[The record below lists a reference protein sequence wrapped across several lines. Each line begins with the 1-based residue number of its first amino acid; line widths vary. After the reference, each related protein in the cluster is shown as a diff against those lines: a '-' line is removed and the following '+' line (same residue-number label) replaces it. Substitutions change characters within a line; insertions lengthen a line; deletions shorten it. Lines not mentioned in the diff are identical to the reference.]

1 MADINILHPP
11 SVENL
16 AEESAKI
23 RQAIE
28 LLFFAYRDFTSDP
41 DVILA
46 RSGFGRAHHRIIHF
60 VGAYP
65 GINVAQ
71 LLGILRI
78 TKQSLGRVLSQLL
91 KQGYVEQRPGQ
102 HDKRQRLLYL
112 TAKGRTFSANLSVQQ
127 EERVRKAFDAA
138 GADAVRGYLQV
149 LENLI
154 DAEHRSLILDTIK
167 RS

>member
-11 SVENL
+11 L
-16 AEESAKI
+16 ADGAAEDSARI

-46 RSGFGRAHHRIIHF
+46 RSGFGRAHHRILHF

-71 LLGILRI
+71 LLSILRI

-112 TAKGRTFSANLSVQQ
+112 TAKGRTFGTHLSVQQ

-138 GADAVRGYLQV
+138 GKDAVSGYLQV
-149 LENLI
+149 LEHLI
-154 DAEHRSLILDTIK
+154 DVEHRSLILDTIK
-167 RS
+167 RG